1 MSQKQTL
8 SLNAVIDLIEASG
21 QIVPLEQWIPSCN
34 RSQCTTVHHKTQCT
48 TVHHSAPQDTRGFAM
63 LPETKFGPS
72 QKIVVFAV
80 CQMPIVFGIR

>member
-34 RSQCTTVHHKTQCT
+34 RSQCTTVHH
-48 TVHHSAPQDTRGFAM
+48 SATQDTRGFAM

-72 QKIVVFAV
+72 QKIVVFAR

>member
-34 RSQCTTVHHKTQCT
+34 RSQCTTRHERLRNVARDQ
-48 TVHHSAPQDTRGFAM
+48 VW
-63 LPETKFGPS
+63 TKSENCRFCRLS
-72 QKIVVFAV
+72 NAHCVWY
-80 CQMPIVFGIR
+80 

>member
-8 SLNAVIDLIEASG
+8 SLNAVIDLIQASG

-48 TVHHSAPQDTRGFAM
+48 TVHHSATQDTRGFAM
-63 LPETKFGPS
+63 LPETKFGC
-72 QKIVVFAV
+72 QKTVVFAD

>member
-8 SLNAVIDLIEASG
+8 SLNVVIDMIQASG

-34 RSQCTTVHHKTQCT
+34 RSQCTTRHG
-48 TVHHSAPQDTRGFAM
+48 GFAM

>member
-8 SLNAVIDLIEASG
+8 SLNAVIDLIQTSG

-48 TVHHSAPQDTRGFAM
+48 TVHRKTREASQCCQR
-63 LPETKFGPS
+63 PS
-72 QKIVVFAV
+72 LDQVRKLSFLLFVKCPLCLVLGDI
-80 CQMPIVFGIR
+80 Q

>member
-8 SLNAVIDLIEASG
+8 SLNAVIDLIQTSG

-48 TVHHSAPQDTRGFAM
+48 TRHERLRNVARDQVW
-63 LPETKFGPS
+63 TKSENCRFCRLS
-72 QKIVVFAV
+72 NAH
-80 CQMPIVFGIR
+80 CIR